1 MGYGGAKGFGSGD
14 PDDENGDLPAD
25 DEERDRP
32 RSTLPD
38 PLDRIWLHPSE
49 LSPLAAATVTRT
61 RPMWT
66 TTLVAGA
73 AGAILTLA
81 VLGAVGAIGGA
92 SDNTP
97 KQSVVPTSVPIVTA
111 QALAIA
117 VAHSV
122 VAVSAR
128 GANGIR
134 RGSGVCVRRS
144 GEILT
149 SNRLVGNATT
159 VQVTTADG
167 VVHQAQVAGRDTTT
181 DLVLLTVAAD
191 ASVLSTATSDKL
203 GVPAQSAPDSPR
215 AGDTVWVVGAPSPGD
230 SSLWMSSGL
239 VASIDSRVA
248 VSNGP
253 TTSGLLET
261 AAASG
266 AASSGGALVD
276 RAGDVTGI
284 VLSPIGNDRVTYAV
298 PISTAL
304 SVADDLRA
312 QGFTTHGA
320 LGINGV
326 NSPSGPTVKELE
338 AGGPADHAGVHVN
351 DVVESVGKHE
361 IDSMNDLMALVRHYR
376 PGQSVAL
383 ELQRGAKTVRV
394 SVKLGSMV
402 TK

>member
-1 MGYGGAKGFGSGD
+1 MGFGGGKGFGGGD
-14 PDDENGDLPAD
+14 PDDE
-25 DEERDRP
+25 ERDFHDDDDDRDLP

-81 VLGAVGAIGGA
+81 VLGAVGELGGSSNSNSKRSA
-92 SDNTP
+92 
-97 KQSVVPTSVPIVTA
+97 VPTSVPIVTA

-128 GANGIR
+128 GDDGTR
-134 RGSGVCVRRS
+134 RGSGLCVRRS

-149 SNRLVGNATT
+149 SDRLVGNATT

-167 VVHQAQVAGRDTTT
+167 VIHDARIVGRDSTT
-181 DLVLLTVAAD
+181 DLVLLALASDSAAQ
-191 ASVLSTATSDKL
+191 ASSPPKL
-203 GVPAQSAPDSPR
+203 GVPVQSASKSPR
-215 AGDTVWVVGAPSPGD
+215 AGDTAWVVGAPSPGD
-230 SSLWMSSGL
+230 TSLWMSSGL

-266 AASSGGALVD
+266 TASSGGALVD
-276 RAGDVTGI
+276 RSGAVTGI
-284 VLSPIGNDRVTYAV
+284 VLWPIGDDRITYAV

-304 SVADDLRA
+304 AVADDLRA

-326 NSPSGPTVKELE
+326 NGKDGPTVTDVA
-338 AGGPADHAGVHVN
+338 AGGAAQHAGVHVD
-351 DVVESVGKHE
+351 DVIESVGNHE
-361 IDSMNDLMALVRHYR
+361 VDSMNDLMALVRHYR
-376 PGQSVAL
+376 PGQSVIL
-383 ELQRGAKTVRV
+383 ELQRGTKTFRV
-394 SVKLGSMV
+394 SAKLGSMV
-402 TK
+402 TP